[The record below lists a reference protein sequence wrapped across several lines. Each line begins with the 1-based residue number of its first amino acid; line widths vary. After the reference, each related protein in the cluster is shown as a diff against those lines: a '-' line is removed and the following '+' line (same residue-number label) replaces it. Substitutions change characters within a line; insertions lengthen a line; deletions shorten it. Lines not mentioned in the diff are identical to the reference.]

1 MIFIDT
7 LPPLPPPLPHPPH
20 VNQVQEVAP
29 QTPPTQQLYDDATQ
43 YPLLLTKWRCTLY
56 AAVLFLLLSHPR
68 AYILSSRFHSNIL
81 NGNRTASIFGM
92 IVHACIFLILLR
104 ILINFTE

>member
-7 LPPLPPPLPHPPH
+7 LPPLPHPPH

-29 QTPPTQQLYDDATQ
+29 QTLPTQQMYDDDATQ